1 MKGSIMNKTKLFNFK
16 LEQHELDKLT
26 SVCNKQGISK
36 SRAVRYLVRAWLSA
50 PKPKHIPKLD

>member
-1 MKGSIMNKTKLFNFK
+1 MNKTKLFNFK